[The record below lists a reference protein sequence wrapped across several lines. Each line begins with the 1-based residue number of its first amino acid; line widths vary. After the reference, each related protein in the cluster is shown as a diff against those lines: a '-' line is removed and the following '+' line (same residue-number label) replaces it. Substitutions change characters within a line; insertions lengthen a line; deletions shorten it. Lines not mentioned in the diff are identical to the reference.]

1 MFHACTNNSSFFLLL
16 LRCTTKIQPKK
27 KKYVKIMTLGCP
39 HNIGYDYYVEQITK
53 YIV

>member
-1 MFHACTNNSSFFLLL
+1 MFHACTNNSSFFFFFFV
-16 LRCTTKIQPKK
+16 TQQKSSQ

>member
-16 LRCTTKIQPKK
+16 LRCTTKIQPK